1 MGTEGV
7 FLGKHEENV
16 GRELGDGSQERVNWR
31 WPERAPQSGAGWRTH
46 KGNSKHSAPYPPWAP
61 LLAHPELGPPS
72 QVHLPWKER
81 RRRGVLGAA
90 PPSPAAQS
98 RARPGIMAAAS
109 ARPIPAAQ
117 GAQGSAGACGGALSL
132 PGAQGSAGACG
143 GALSLPGLCPGIW
156 RRRSCSKG
164 RGREAGVGG
173 SPQGSDYSP

>member
-132 PGAQGSAGACG
+132 PG
-143 GALSLPGLCPGIW
+143 LCPGIW